1 MLENVSVDWQVA
13 DYIPTGNWQISLAHS
28 PLPDAPTY
36 LQLLHHSALHK
47 ISTPLPTFI
56 SWTSRWMS
64 LNSPRLFCHPLLWLG
79 LLQRQLGPVGSL
91 QAPPST
97 FPAAGLRPL
106 LPPLHLSTS
115 LHPASLLYCPPSTCH
130 PPAPPPSICPP
141 PSPSLSHPSAAPLLN
156 FAYLLL
162 HNRISEPENKMKR
175 GEYILL
181 KESFVGEKK
190 MSTWNGGGGGVG
202 TVEERSGE
210 LSLSLSLSPSCSE
223 EAPVPGAPE
232 ELSFTHS
239 LWKLTCQYQSTN

>member
-56 SWTSRWMS
+56 SWTRRWMS

-91 QAPPST
+91 PAPLST

-162 HNRISEPENKMKR
+162 HNRISETENKMKGGVYPTPR
-175 GEYILL
+175 IFCWREENEHLEWRWRWCWNCG
-181 KESFVGEKK
+181 GEK
-190 MSTWNGGGGGVG
+190 WRAVP
-202 TVEERSGE
+202 VP
-210 LSLSLSLSPSCSE
+210 LSLSLLLRGGTSARGS
-223 EAPVPGAPE
+223 
-232 ELSFTHS
+232 
-239 LWKLTCQYQSTN
+239 